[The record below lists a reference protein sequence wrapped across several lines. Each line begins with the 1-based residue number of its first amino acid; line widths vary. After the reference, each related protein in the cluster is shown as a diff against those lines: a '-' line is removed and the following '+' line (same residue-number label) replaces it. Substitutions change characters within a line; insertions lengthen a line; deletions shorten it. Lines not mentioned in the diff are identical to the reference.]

1 MINHR
6 INDLQNVKEFINSD
20 EKVEKYAKEFKKLNR
35 VQKRS
40 LLIEIFEKIE
50 VIDEYSLNLHI
61 KKAPTG
67 GAFLSSLPNGCDSEL
82 NGGSTGT

>member
-1 MINHR
+1 M
-6 INDLQNVKEFINSD
+6 
-20 EKVEKYAKEFKKLNR
+20 NR

-67 GAFLSSLPNGCDSEL
+67 GAFLNSLPNGCDSEL